1 MLVDFGQTFLNPE
14 SGKLQSQGL
23 ILK

>member
-1 MLVDFGQTFLNPE
+1 MLVDFGQPFLNPE